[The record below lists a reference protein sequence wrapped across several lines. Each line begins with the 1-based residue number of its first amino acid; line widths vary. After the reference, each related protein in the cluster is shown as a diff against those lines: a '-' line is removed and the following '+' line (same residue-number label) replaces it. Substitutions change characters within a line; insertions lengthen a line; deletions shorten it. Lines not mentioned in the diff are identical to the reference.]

1 MKKTAF
7 IFLAISTAI
16 TACNKNENL
25 AKPEIHVE
33 SVTPSLT
40 STELCEHTVDNAII
54 VHPTDT
60 ITFSFHLVGQNELSQ
75 LKIDI
80 HENTDCHEHDH
91 EHKSAPFETIIIK
104 NVSGNEAHLVE
115 KVAIPEDAKASNYH
129 IDIRLLD
136 KMGNEANELEYH
148 LIIEEAH

>member
-7 IFLAISTAI
+7 ISFAACLLIA
-16 TACNKNENL
+16 ACNKNENL
-25 AKPEIHVE
+25 TKPEIHVE
-33 SVTPSLT
+33 SVTPALST
-40 STELCEHTVDNAII
+40 TELCEHTADNVII
-54 VHPTDT
+54 VHPVDT
-60 ITFSFHLVGQNELSQ
+60 ITFSFHLTSQNELSQ

-80 HENTDCHEHDH
+80 HENTDCHEH
-91 EHKSAPFETIIIK
+91 EHKSTPFETIIIK

-115 KVAIPEDAKASNYH
+115 KIAIPSDAKAGNYH

-148 LIIEEAH
+148 LIIEETH